1 MRRLTRGR
9 PTQRRDDSSVIVR
22 EATVEDLSLLAEL
35 NLQLIQDQRSSNPM
49 SLAELEARMRGWL
62 AGEYAAIIFSLNGRP
77 LAYALYRESERE
89 VYLRQFFVCRDVRR
103 QGIGRAA
110 MQILLNDVWPRD
122 KRLTVDVLCQNAAAI
137 GFWRSLEYRDY
148 CLTLEILP
156 GPGGG
161 DHQVRG

>member
-1 MRRLTRGR
+1 MAEPAFELSHRLATPADVPLLGGWNGELI
-9 PTQRRDDSSVIVR
+9 RDEGHRNRMDV
-22 EATVEDLSLLAEL
+22 
-35 NLQLIQDQRSSNPM
+35 
-49 SLAELEARMRGWL
+49 AELEERMRGWL
-62 AGEYAAIIFSLNGRP
+62 AGEYVGVIFSSNGRP
-77 LAYALYRESERE
+77 VAYALFRESECE
-89 VYLRQFFVCRDVRR
+89 IYLRQFFVCRDVRR

-156 GPGGG
+156 GRSGAAGGAAG
-161 DHQVRG
+161 LRGAEG